1 VQVEAAQMSAVTNR
15 RMIGRASEMTMLNA
29 ALGTLMGDVPA
40 AAVAPPSDFAQP
52 ILFYGEAGFGK
63 TLLMDNLQARAH
75 AH

>member
-40 AAVAPPSDFAQP
+40 AAAVPPSDFAQP